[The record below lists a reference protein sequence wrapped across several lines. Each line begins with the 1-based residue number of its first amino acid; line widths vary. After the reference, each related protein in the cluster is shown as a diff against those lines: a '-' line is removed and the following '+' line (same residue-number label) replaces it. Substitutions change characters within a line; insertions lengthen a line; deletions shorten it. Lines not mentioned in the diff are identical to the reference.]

1 MSDDLLSRRRAC
13 AAHSNL
19 HYYETPLH
27 AVRAQDT
34 RIWDDQGRE
43 YLDAI
48 GGIVSIS
55 VGHNHPKI
63 KQALKERL
71 DQDGIQH
78 PSVLYLSEPH
88 VRLCENLVQAAPEGL
103 NRVMVTNSGSEANE
117 YAVMAARAA
126 TGEQTVIALKL
137 GYHGGTQLTLNLCGH
152 STWKFPGQPF
162 TGVAHAT
169 QPDCYRCPF
178 GQTKGS
184 CGLECARDVENT
196 IQTVTHGKI
205 AGVIVEPI
213 QGVGGFIEP
222 PLEYHAEVHRIC
234 KKYGGMYISDEVQ
247 TGIGRT
253 GESFFAITQSGVTP
267 DMVTLAKSLGN
278 GAPVGA
284 VVMTETCSQALLG
297 KTHFNTFGGDPYQAL
312 QAAMTLEILNEENLM
327 ENIRVQGAFLKQGL
341 LALQEKYPLIGDVR
355 GRGLMLGLELVKDRQ
370 TKEHASAETA
380 RMMEETR
387 KRGLLIGKGGL
398 FGNVIRLAP
407 PYTVT
412 RSDCET
418 ILEILDASFAALQA

>member
-1 MSDDLLSRRRAC
+1 MNTEELLARRKKH

-19 HYYETPLH
+19 HYYEKPFH
-27 AVRAQDT
+27 PVKAQGT
-34 RIWDDQGRE
+34 RIWDADGKE

-55 VGHNHPKI
+55 VGHNHPKV
-63 KQALKERL
+63 KAALKARFDE
-71 DQDGIQH
+71 DGIQH

-88 VRLCENLVQAAPEGL
+88 VRLCEDLAAVSPEGL
-103 NRVMVTNSGSEANE
+103 EHVMVTNSGSEANE

-126 TGEQTVIALKL
+126 TGERTMLALKL

-152 STWKFPGQPF
+152 STWKFKGQPF
-162 TGVAHAT
+162 GEVAHAM

-178 GQTKGS
+178 GKEKTS
-184 CGLECARDVENT
+184 CGLECAKEVENT

-205 AGVIVEPI
+205 AGIIVEPI
-213 QGVGGFIEP
+213 QGVGGFVEP
-222 PLEYHAEVHRIC
+222 PVEYHAEVYRIV

-253 GESFFAITQSGVTP
+253 GESFFAITQSGITP
-267 DMVTLAKSLGN
+267 DMITMAKSLGN

-284 VVMTETCSQALLG
+284 VVMSEECSSALVG

-312 QAAMTLEILNEENLM
+312 QAAMTLEIMAEENLM
-327 ENIRVQGAFLKQGL
+327 ENIKLQGTFLKEGL
-341 LALQEKYPLIGDVR
+341 LALQEKYSLIGDVR
-355 GRGLMLGLELVKDRQ
+355 GRGLLVGMELVTDRE
-370 TKEHASAETA
+370 TKAHATAETA

-407 PYTVT
+407 PYTIT
-412 RSDCET
+412 RSDCE
-418 ILEILDASFAALQA
+418 EILRILDESFQALG

>member
-1 MSDDLLSRRRAC
+1 MNTEELLARRKKH

-19 HYYETPLH
+19 HYYEKPFH
-27 AVRAQDT
+27 PVKAQGT
-34 RIWDDQGRE
+34 RIWDADGKE

-55 VGHNHPKI
+55 VGHNHPKV
-63 KQALKERL
+63 KAALKARFDE
-71 DQDGIQH
+71 DGIQH

-88 VRLCENLVQAAPEGL
+88 VRLCEDLAAVSPEGL
-103 NRVMVTNSGSEANE
+103 EHVMVTNSGSEANE

-126 TGEQTVIALKL
+126 TGERTMLALKL

-152 STWKFPGQPF
+152 STWKFKGQPF
-162 TGVAHAT
+162 GEVAHAI

-178 GQTKGS
+178 GKEKTS
-184 CGLECARDVENT
+184 CGLECAKEVENT

-205 AGVIVEPI
+205 AGIIVEPI
-213 QGVGGFIEP
+213 QGVGGFVEP
-222 PLEYHAEVHRIC
+222 PVEYHAEVYRIV

-253 GESFFAITQSGVTP
+253 GESFFAITQSGITP
-267 DMVTLAKSLGN
+267 DMITMAKSLGN

-284 VVMTETCSQALLG
+284 VVMSEECSSALVG

-312 QAAMTLEILNEENLM
+312 QAAMTLEIMAEENLM
-327 ENIRVQGAFLKQGL
+327 ENIKVQGTFLKEGL
-341 LALQEKYPLIGDVR
+341 LALQEKYSLIGDVR
-355 GRGLMLGLELVKDRQ
+355 GRGLLVGMELVTDRE
-370 TKEHASAETA
+370 TKAHATAETA

-407 PYTVT
+407 PYTIT
-412 RSDCET
+412 RSDCE
-418 ILEILDASFAALQA
+418 EILRILDESFQALG